1 MLALRSALRSGQ
13 SIRERW
19 SATCSFD
26 VGDQL
31 HTFSACTLRDS
42 AAAAQES
49 LAQQLTQQD
58 VCWRLVF
65 ACVLHE
71 LKAKRR
77 ATGSTATGPSV
88 LHLLPKD
95 KSELAALE
103 RVEHEGAERSARA
116 VQSQVAAS
124 PVHRLD
130 ALLSARSLPA
140 MIYSAEQVGIQG
152 SRSHRAVW
160 SVAAQLPPP
169 LLSQGAFG
177 SGSGSVAQAAAIK
190 DDKVSRWKLIMRRI
204 LEVHALRLKSAAH
217 GATLLLELHAAQ
229 MMAKSECAQALLDQL
244 RRINPAQLNECGWTT
259 CPQSVSTE
267 LRGSHSGSAS
277 SRPTLSAQAAEW
289 APKPTSMA
297 WSEASSDTAQTSK
310 ALSATG
316 SGSDGDLCQ
325 EAD

>member
-1 MLALRSALRSGQ
+1 MRALHSALRSGQ

-31 HTFSACTLRDS
+31 HTFSACTLHDS

-77 ATGSTATGPSV
+77 ATGSTATEASV
-88 LHLLPKD
+88 LCLLLKD
-95 KSELAALE
+95 KAELAALE
-103 RVEHEGAERSARA
+103 RVEHECAERSARA

-124 PVHRLD
+124 PVLRLD

-152 SRSHRAVW
+152 SRSRRAVW

-177 SGSGSVAQAAAIK
+177 SGSGTVAQAAAAIK
-190 DDKVSRWKLIMRRI
+190 DDKVSRRKLVMLKV
-204 LEVHALRLKSAAH
+204 LELQVLRLESAAH
-217 GATLLLELHAAQ
+217 DTTFCLYSNADDGQVRVRSDAARSAAPHQSRAARRMQLDGESAERGEL
-229 MMAKSECAQALLDQL
+229 
-244 RRINPAQLNECGWTT
+244 G
-259 CPQSVSTE
+259 
-267 LRGSHSGSAS
+267 
-277 SRPTLSAQAAEW
+277 
-289 APKPTSMA
+289 
-297 WSEASSDTAQTSK
+297 
-310 ALSATG
+310 
-316 SGSDGDLCQ
+316 
-325 EAD
+325 

>member
-1 MLALRSALRSGQ
+1 VRGSASERDELILTLCLSGAVLAIRSALRSGQ

-31 HTFSACTLRDS
+31 HTFSACTLHDS

-88 LHLLPKD
+88 LRLLHKD
-95 KSELAALE
+95 KAELAALE
-103 RVEHEGAERSARA
+103 RVEHECAERSSRA

-124 PVHRLD
+124 PVLRLD

-152 SRSHRAVW
+152 SRSRRAVW

-177 SGSGSVAQAAAIK
+177 SGSGTVAQAAAAIK
-190 DDKVSRWKLIMRRI
+190 DDKVSRRKLIM
-204 LEVHALRLKSAAH
+204 LGDVNSHGLDLKKQLITLFCCFYSTADDGQVRVRSGAA
-217 GATLLLELHAAQ
+217 
-229 MMAKSECAQALLDQL
+229 
-244 RRINPAQLNECGWTT
+244 R
-259 CPQSVSTE
+259 
-267 LRGSHSGSAS
+267 SAS
-277 SRPTLSAQAAEW
+277 HHRHR
-289 APKPTSMA
+289 
-297 WSEASSDTAQTSK
+297 
-310 ALSATG
+310 
-316 SGSDGDLCQ
+316 GDHG
-325 EAD
+325 E